1 MRTNSVNIQPLS
13 EVKYMFSFHSTA
25 LALLSSAGFTPP
37 FRLQKQAE
45 MDAQS
50 LRVTATSLGCTGWWG
65 WGGLT
70 GWEWCELF
78 CQQAWS
84 SCSIPAWGY
93 PNMGLWS
100 IQIHQV
106 KQEIQMLTGHWSV
119 TFGKAT
125 ITRKI
130 SSPGHDLLA
139 AIWKRGKMH
148 AFFFFSPLGASYRE
162 SVQQRTLKYTSATL
176 SDCTSISN
184 IVLPRC
190 KSLQRRRFKHC
201 DLRGGSPR
209 QQQQTPKHTDLLF
222 FWFCLPLPPQ
232 TWTIAM
238 KKELCSPDLKNTD
251 DHLPTNAT
259 RSLLK
264 TGWDRRKTRLSMRTE
279 LKAYKLSSTRDTEF
293 WNFCFP
299 LFHLF
304 Q

>member
-1 MRTNSVNIQPLS
+1 MRMGRSYRLRMLRAVLPASLVQ
-13 EVKYMFSFHSTA
+13 
-25 LALLSSAGFTPP
+25 LLHPS
-37 FRLQKQAE
+37 
-45 MDAQS
+45 
-50 LRVTATSLGCTGWWG
+50 
-65 WGGLT
+65 
-70 GWEWCELF
+70 
-78 CQQAWS
+78 
-84 SCSIPAWGY
+84 
-93 PNMGLWS
+93 MGLS
-100 IQIHQV
+100 QHGAMIH
-106 KQEIQMLTGHWSV
+106 TDSSS
-119 TFGKAT
+119 KARDT
-125 ITRKI
+125 NANRTLFRY
-130 SSPGHDLLA
+130 L
-139 AIWKRGKMH
+139 WKSYNNSEDFLSWAWPASCYLEKREN
-148 AFFFFSPLGASYRE
+148 ACFFFFSPLGASYRE

>member
-70 GWEWCELF
+70 GWECCELF

-106 KQEIQMLTGHWSV
+106 KQEIQMLTGHCSV

-139 AIWKRGKMH
+139 AIWERGKMH
-148 AFFFFSPLGASYRE
+148 AFFFFFFPPFRDIL
-162 SVQQRTLKYTSATL
+162 QRICPTKDPEVHFCHSLWLHVHLEHCPS
-176 SDCTSISN
+176 
-184 IVLPRC
+184 
-190 KSLQRRRFKHC
+190 SLQI
-201 DLRGGSPR
+201 S
-209 QQQQTPKHTDLLF
+209 
-222 FWFCLPLPPQ
+222 
-232 TWTIAM
+232 A
-238 KKELCSPDLKNTD
+238 KE
-251 DHLPTNAT
+251 
-259 RSLLK
+259 
-264 TGWDRRKTRLSMRTE
+264 E
-279 LKAYKLSSTRDTEF
+279 V
-293 WNFCFP
+293 
-299 LFHLF
+299 
-304 Q
+304 